1 MQFSILGPVVAEQ
14 HGLRVSVP
22 RSQRRGLLALLLLNE
37 GRLLSVDAIC
47 EALWG
52 GAAPVTARQQIQ
64 SGIHAVRVAL
74 RDLDGEDAVLA
85 GPAGYGIASAPG
97 ALDLA
102 RFEEMTERAR
112 TQPPAESAGTLR
124 QALAQWHGAAL
135 ADASG
140 AFVEPT
146 RRRLEDQRL
155 AAIED
160 LAQIELA
167 RGNIEAALQV
177 IRPLIATHP
186 LRERLRECHMLAL
199 YQAGR
204 PTEALESFR
213 DLRALLA
220 EEHGL
225 DPGPALVVLQQRI
238 IEADPALLPGP
249 AVRTGGNLP
258 ADTTTFVG
266 RQAEATEIAR
276 LLAESRLVTLTGVGG
291 VGKTRLAVRVG
302 RDLAPQTPDG
312 VWLVDLSGVGDPGLV
327 AETVGEALGVAGQ
340 TARPPADELRDHLA
354 ERRTL
359 LILDTCEHLVHA
371 CAHLAESLLR
381 GSPGLRVLATSREA
395 LALPGERV
403 YAVRPMAGDGDGAAL
418 FAERAKDVD
427 REFDP
432 THHHDQVARLCD
444 RLDGIPLAIE
454 LAAVRLRVMTVAEMM
469 ERVDAQFAL
478 LGGTRTAQARHQTLR
493 TAIEWSHQLCS
504 AGEQALWARLSIFP
518 GTFDLR
524 AAEHVGVGEYTT
536 DVWRVL
542 AGLIDK
548 SIVVRERDGRYR
560 LLDAIREF
568 GRERLREIGEE
579 ERGARLHR
587 DHYHDLA
594 LRFEAEWF
602 GPGQVEWCDRLL
614 CEEVNLRAALDFAV
628 STPGEHLRALELAA
642 ALWPLWAACGRL
654 REGRHHLDRALA
666 AISEPSPQRTKALWA
681 CGHLTVGQG
690 DLMATRRLAADCM
703 AAATSVIDEGAGTVE
718 AEDALVYALHLEAVA
733 ATLAG
738 EHAVAEAATRRA
750 LVRHREG
757 DGPPA
762 RLLTLLISRAFALLH
777 AGDPQGAQAA
787 LAEHRATAESLGEI
801 WTRSWGNYIGSQAA
815 LIMGRLDE
823 AAALAAG
830 SLRARHLLRDSL
842 GMANCA
848 DTLAQVAVAAGD
860 GERAARL
867 LGLGYQLW
875 RDYGHSHMG
884 SPELRDARA
893 RCEAAARAMAGNA
906 RYEAVFAEG
915 AALGLAEAVEY
926 CEVPIEHLSL
936 G

>member
-1 MQFSILGPVVAEQ
+1 MQFSVFGPVVVERD
-14 HGLRVSVP
+14 GLRVSVP

-52 GAAPVTARQQIQ
+52 GAAPATARQQIQ
-64 SGIHAVRVAL
+64 TGIHAIRMAL
-74 RDLDGEDAVLA
+74 RDLDGEDAVMA
-85 GPAGYGIASAPG
+85 GPAGYGIAAG
-97 ALDLA
+97 YGTLDLA
-102 RFEEMTERAR
+102 RFEEMIERAR
-112 TQPPAESAGTLR
+112 TLPPAEAAGMLR
-124 QALAQWHGAAL
+124 QALAQWRGPAL

-140 AFVEPT
+140 AFVEPA
-146 RRRLEDQRL
+146 RSRLEDQRL

-160 LAQIELA
+160 LARIELA
-167 RGNIEAALQV
+167 RGNTEAALQE
-177 IRPLIATHP
+177 IRPLIETHP
-186 LRERLRECHMLAL
+186 LRERLRESHMLAL
-199 YQAGR
+199 YRAGR

-213 DLRALLA
+213 DLRARLA

-225 DPGPALVVLQQRI
+225 APGPALVALQQRI

-249 AVRTGGNLP
+249 VVRTRGNLP

-266 RQAEATEIAR
+266 RRAEVAEVAR
-276 LLAESRLVTLTGVGG
+276 LLAGSRLVTLTGVGG
-291 VGKTRLAVRVG
+291 VGKTRLAVHVG

-312 VWLVDLSGVGDPGLV
+312 VWLVDLSGLGDPGLV

-354 ERRTL
+354 DRRTL
-359 LILDTCEHLVHA
+359 LILDTCEHLVEA
-371 CAHLAESLLR
+371 CAHLTESLLR
-381 GSPGLRVLATSREA
+381 GAPGLRVLATSREA

-403 YAVRPMAGDGDGAAL
+403 YAVRPMAGSGDGAAL
-418 FAERAKDVD
+418 FAERARDVD
-427 REFDP
+427 REFALAR
-432 THHHDQVARLCD
+432 HHDQVARLCD

-454 LAAVRLRVMTVAEMM
+454 LAAVRLRVMTVAEML
-469 ERVDAQFAL
+469 ERVDARFAL

-504 AGEQALWARLSIFP
+504 AGERALWARLSIFP

-524 AAEHVGVGEYTT
+524 AAEDVGASEDTA

-542 AGLIDK
+542 AGLVDK
-548 SIVVRERDGRYR
+548 SIVMREHDGRYR

-579 ERGARLHR
+579 ERSARLHR
-587 DHYHDLA
+587 DHYHALS

-614 CEEVNLRAALDFAV
+614 REDANLRAALDFGV
-628 STPGEHLRALELAA
+628 SRPGERLRALELAA

-666 AISEPSPQRTKALWA
+666 AAAEPSPQRTKALWA

-690 DLMATRRLAADCM
+690 DLTATRRLAADCM
-703 AAATSVIDEGAGTVE
+703 AAATSVIAEGAGTVE
-718 AEDALVYALHLEAVA
+718 AEDALIYAFHLEAVA

-738 EHAVAEAATRRA
+738 EHAVAEVATRRA
-750 LVRHREG
+750 LARHREG

-777 AGDPQGAQAA
+777 AGDPHDAQAT
-787 LAEHRATAESLGEI
+787 LAEHRAVAEGLGEI
-801 WTRSWGNYIGSQAA
+801 WTRSWGDYIGSQVA
-815 LIMGRLDE
+815 LVMGRLNE

-830 SLRARHLLRDSL
+830 SLRARYLLRDSL

-867 LGLGYQLW
+867 LGLGHQLW
-875 RDYGHSHMG
+875 RDYGHPQMG

-893 RCEAAARAMAGNA
+893 RCEAAARALAGDS
-906 RYEAVFAEG
+906 RYEAGFAEG
-915 AALGLAEAVEY
+915 AALGLAEAVED
-926 CEVPIEHLSL
+926 CEDPTGCLTP